1 MDFTVFLWFYYFVSL
16 LKFVTGNDYY
26 SESDEETLSRERRS
40 VVNFYRTGQKLQG
53 EMSRTL
59 NQLLGPNY
67 NKRIRP
73 SYGGP
78 PVIVELN
85 LSIRAIVSSKID
97 KICFLTC
104 VLSNRHP
111 LYFRDLWTRKSKIF
125 S

>member
-1 MDFTVFLWFYYFVSL
+1 MDLTVFLWIYYFVSSKL
-16 LKFVTGNDYY
+16 ATGNDYY
-26 SESDEETLSRERRS
+26 SQSDEEILSRERRS

-85 LSIRAIVSSKID
+85 LSIRAIVSSKTD
-97 KICFLTC
+97 KICF
-104 VLSNRHP
+104 
-111 LYFRDLWTRKSKIF
+111 F
-125 S
+125 

>member
-85 LSIRAIVSSKID
+85 LSIRAIVSPIQKLLFFTVFFGGQETLENFVKLCYDEMQMI
-97 KICFLTC
+97 
-104 VLSNRHP
+104 
-111 LYFRDLWTRKSKIF
+111 
-125 S
+125 

>member
-85 LSIRAIVSSKID
+85 LSIRAIVSPIQKLL
-97 KICFLTC
+97 FFT
-104 VLSNRHP
+104 
-111 LYFRDLWTRKSKIF
+111 IF
-125 S
+125 FGGQETLENFVKLFYDEMQMI

>member
-1 MDFTVFLWFYYFVSL
+1 MDLTVFLWIYYFVSSKL
-16 LKFVTGNDYY
+16 VTANDYY
-26 SESDEETLSRERRS
+26 SQSDEEILSRERRS
-40 VVNFYRTGQKLQG
+40 AVNFYRTGQKLQG

-85 LSIRAIVSSKID
+85 LSIRAIVSSKTD
-97 KICFLTC
+97 KICF
-104 VLSNRHP
+104 
-111 LYFRDLWTRKSKIF
+111 F
-125 S
+125 

>member
-1 MDFTVFLWFYYFVSL
+1 MFKCFYSLFTVFLWFYYFVSL

-85 LSIRAIVSSKID
+85 LSIRAIVSPRQKD
-97 KICFLTC
+97 NAQF
-104 VLSNRHP
+104 
-111 LYFRDLWTRKSKIF
+111 
-125 S
+125 

>member
-1 MDFTVFLWFYYFVSL
+1 MDLTVFLWIYYFVSSKL
-16 LKFVTGNDYY
+16 VTANDYY
-26 SESDEETLSRERRS
+26 SQSDEEILSRERRS

-85 LSIRAIVSSKID
+85 LSIRAIVSSQID